1 MKALNLSKQMV
12 VLSVA
17 ILVVCLLIF
26 DKCNNKPEIV
36 TYNDTDSLKQVI
48 ASQSRVKDSLLIAV
62 KKKDTI
68 RISIIKRYT
77 TLKHD
82 TIFEQVCAPI
92 IKLCDSIILVD
103 SSEIVDLKNV
113 IKVDSVI
120 VANYKKVAEV
130 DSNKIVSLTKE
141 VRKHKRHKRWLVGG
155 IIATGVI
162 AILK

>member
-12 VLSVA
+12 VLMVA

-26 DKCNNKPEIV
+26 DKCNSKPEIV

-141 VRKHKRHKRWLVGG
+141 VKKHKRHKRWLVGG

>member
-12 VLSVA
+12 VLAVA
-17 ILVVCLLIF
+17 VLVVCLLIF
-26 DKCNNKPEIV
+26 DKCNSKPEIV

-82 TIFEQVCAPI
+82 TIYANICDPI

-103 SSEIVDLKNV
+103 SSLIIDLKNV

-120 VANYKKVAEV
+120 ITNYKKVAEV
-130 DSNKIVSLTKE
+130 DSNKIVSLTKD
-141 VRKHKRHKRWLVGG
+141 VSKHKRHKRWLVGG

>member
-12 VLSVA
+12 VLAVA
-17 ILVVCLLIF
+17 VLVVCLLIF

-113 IKVDSVI
+113 IKLDSGI
-120 VANYKKVAEV
+120 IENYKKVAV
-130 DSNKIVSLTKE
+130 IDSNTIVKLNKE
-141 VRKHKRHKRWLVGG
+141 VKKHKRHKRWLTGG
-155 IIATGVI
+155 LIGLGVI

>member
-1 MKALNLSKQMV
+1 MV
-12 VLSVA
+12 ITSVA
-17 ILVVCLLIF
+17 ILVVCLLLF
-26 DKCNNKPEIV
+26 DKCNSKPEIV

-48 ASQSRVKDSLLIAV
+48 ASQSKVKDSLLIAV

-68 RISIIKRYT
+68 RISIIKRYN

-82 TIFEQVCAPI
+82 TIFKVCEPI

-120 VANYKKVAEV
+120 IANYKKVVEV
-130 DSNKIVSLTKE
+130 DSNKIVTLTKE
-141 VRKHKRHKRWLVGG
+141 VSKHKRHKRWLVGG

>member
-12 VLSVA
+12 VLMVA

-26 DKCNNKPEIV
+26 DKCNSKPEIV

-141 VRKHKRHKRWLVGG
+141 VRKHKRHKRLLCGG
-155 IIATGVI
+155 LIGLGVI

>member
-1 MKALNLSKQMV
+1 MV

-82 TIFEQVCAPI
+82 TIFKQVCAPI

-130 DSNKIVSLTKE
+130 DSNKIVSLNKE
-141 VRKHKRHKRWLVGG
+141 VKKHKRHKRLLCGG
-155 IIATGVI
+155 LIGLGVI

>member
-1 MKALNLSKQMV
+1 MV

-130 DSNKIVSLTKE
+130 DSNKIVSLNKE

>member
-1 MKALNLSKQMV
+1 MKALKLSKQMV

-26 DKCNNKPEIV
+26 DKCNSKPEIV

-113 IKVDSVI
+113 IKLDSGI
-120 VANYKKVAEV
+120 IENYKKVAV
-130 DSNKIVSLTKE
+130 IDSNTIVKLNKE
-141 VRKHKRHKRWLVGG
+141 VKKHKRHKRWLTGG
-155 IIATGVI
+155 LIGLGVI

>member
-1 MKALNLSKQMV
+1 MKALKLSKQMV

>member
-1 MKALNLSKQMV
+1 MKALKLSKQMV

-82 TIFEQVCAPI
+82 TIFKQVCAPI

-113 IKVDSVI
+113 IKLDSGI
-120 VANYKKVAEV
+120 IENYKKVAV
-130 DSNKIVSLTKE
+130 IDSNTIVKLNKE
-141 VRKHKRHKRWLVGG
+141 VKKHKRHKRWLTGG
-155 IIATGVI
+155 LIGLGVI